1 MGVREQAKIYFER
14 DTANHKMTVLKD
26 DGLYRHLRFKKEG
39 SSSYWFDIITWPGC
53 LTING
58 DMGTY
63 TFARIEDMFS
73 FFRTDKGEINPGYW
87 AEKLLVGGGGIGRDI
102 AEEFD
107 AGKFERMTKQIIV
120 EWMRENR
127 EFISKEDRRS
137 LWESFQTEVL
147 DAEDGLMLG
156 NAYEFEYSF
165 DPLHKNHEEDGPDE
179 FRFEGLWEYNFD
191 EWTVHYLWNLHAIVW
206 AIKQYDQSKCEAA
219 K

>member
-1 MGVREQAKIYFER
+1 MDVREESKINFER

-39 SSSYWFDIITWPGC
+39 NSCYWFDIITWPGC

-63 TFARIEDMFS
+63 TFARNEDMFG

-87 AEKLLVGGGGIGRDI
+87 AEKLLVGSGSGRDM
-102 AEEFD
+102 AEQFD
-107 AGKFERMTKQIIV
+107 ADKFERETKRIIV

-127 EFISKEDRRS
+127 DFISKEDRRE
-137 LWESFQTEVL
+137 LWGNFQTDVL
-147 DAEDGLMLG
+147 DEENERMLEA
-156 NAYEFEYSF
+156 AYGFQFRF
-165 DPLHKNHEEDGPDE
+165 DAMHKNHEEDGPEE
-179 FRFEGLWEYNFD
+179 FQFQDLWEYNFK
-191 EWTVHYLWNLHAIVW
+191 EWTTHYLWNLHAIVW
-206 AIKQYDQSKCEAA
+206 AIKQYDQYKCEAA

>member
-1 MGVREQAKIYFER
+1 MDVREESKSYFER

-63 TFARIEDMFS
+63 TFARIEDMFG

-87 AEKLLVGGGGIGRDI
+87 SEKLLVGSGSGRDM
-102 AEEFD
+102 AEQFNAD
-107 AGKFERMTKQIIV
+107 RFERETKKIIV

-127 EFISKEDRRS
+127 NRISHEQRRE
-137 LWESFQTEVL
+137 LWTAFQYDVL
-147 DAEDGLMLG
+147 DEENGRMLEA
-156 NAYEFEYSF
+156 AYGFEFSF
-165 DPLHKNHEEDGPDE
+165 DVKGYRNETDE
-179 FRFEGLWEYNFD
+179 FQFQDLWEYNFN
-191 EWTVHYLWNLHAIVW
+191 EWTTHYLWNLHAIVW